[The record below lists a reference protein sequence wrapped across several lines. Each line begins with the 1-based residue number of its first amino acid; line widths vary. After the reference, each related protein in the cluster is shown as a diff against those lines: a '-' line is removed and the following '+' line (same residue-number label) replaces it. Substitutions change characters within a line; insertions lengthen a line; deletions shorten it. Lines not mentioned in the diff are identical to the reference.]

1 VFQETFSM
9 TSHDTSP
16 LRRMGSTFCILWL
29 ACTAS
34 QAQGLP
40 PSLFLPEL
48 LLARQ
53 SIEVAPKPQALST
66 VAPKA
71 PISGFRYTYQGATK
85 SLGDFQTEAKVRAM
99 LVLKDGK
106 IVYEYNKFP
115 YGKSSLHQ
123 SWSVGK
129 QVLSAMIG
137 VAIDE
142 GAIRSV
148 DDRMD
153 TYAPELAINGF
164 AGVTFKQALQMS
176 SGIAYNEEADRFKLF
191 LDTITDRFSN
201 GSSGFSLIEKTLD
214 SKLTQAYTPGSKFE
228 YASINSQALSLA
240 LEKAVGMPYAQ
251 YLERKLWKPM
261 GTTDRA
267 KILVDRS
274 GESFTFC
281 CLYATTRSYA
291 MFGLM
296 YAQGGR
302 LHNQQIV
309 SSSWVKKSTTFQG
322 DPSHWRAVPRAG
334 GELGLYGFG
343 YHWWPLAGD
352 RGDFS
357 ALGIF
362 GQAIHVLPAQNT
374 VIVRISAD
382 FDTPGAHAEENAIM
396 GRALAD
402 YLD

>member
-1 VFQETFSM
+1 MILHITHRTFRAPVVLS
-9 TSHDTSP
+9 
-16 LRRMGSTFCILWL
+16 LIW
-29 ACTAS
+29 ACGAAH
-34 QAQGLP
+34 AQSLP

-53 SIEVAPKPQALST
+53 NIEVDARPHVFPK

-71 PISGFRYTYQGATK
+71 AIADFRYTFQGVSK
-85 SLGDFQTEAKVRAM
+85 SLGDFQADAKVRAL
-99 LVLKDGK
+99 LVLKDGN

-123 SWSVGK
+123 SWSMGK
-129 QVLSAMIG
+129 QVLSALVG
-137 VAIDE
+137 VAIQD

-148 DDRMD
+148 NDRMD
-153 TYAPELAINGF
+153 AYAPELAVNGF

-191 LDTITDRFSN
+191 LDTITDRLS
-201 GSSGFSLIEKTLD
+201 GGASGFTLLEKTLD
-214 SKLTQAYTPGSKFE
+214 PKMTRAYQPGSKYE

-240 LEKAVGMPYAQ
+240 LEKAVGMPYAT

-261 GTTDRA
+261 ATPDRA
-267 KILVDRS
+267 KILIDRS
-274 GESFTFC
+274 GESFSFC

-291 MFGLM
+291 MFGLL

-302 LHNQQIV
+302 LQDRQIV
-309 SSSWVKKSTTFQG
+309 PRDWVNQSTTFQG
-322 DPSHWRAVPRAG
+322 DPSNWRAVTRAG
-334 GELGLYGFG
+334 GDLGLYGFG
-343 YHWWPLAGD
+343 YHWWPLAGE